1 MHGLYYRATHTGERE
16 MCKEYEIDRAVNGQH
31 GGSSC
36 PLGEHTYTSPSS
48 HILCSCRILE
58 ASYHMLVYNHHALLR
73 VVRANRSTIMHELAR
88 GRIDHTR
95 SFLARAFCHNGSNN
109 PPPPPGAGPCRA
121 SGDRTCRVRPQCN
134 AHASPSDTSSI
145 GGLVDDSCTG
155 AAPYDTIPLCMEIDA
170 WPCGV

>member
-1 MHGLYYRATHTGERE
+1 

-95 SFLARAFCHNGSNN
+95 SFLARALCHNGSNN
-109 PPPPPGAGPCRA
+109 PPPPPGCRA
-121 SGDRTCRVRPQCN
+121 LQGIGRQDVPRAPPMQRPR
-134 AHASPSDTSSI
+134 
-145 GGLVDDSCTG
+145 
-155 AAPYDTIPLCMEIDA
+155 IPVGHVVHRR
-170 WPCGV
+170 PC